1 MFTGLVEAEGTLVS
15 RTKIASGAR
24 LFVKARFTG
33 DSAIVL
39 GESIATDGV
48 CLTVDEI
55 GAGGFY
61 ATASSETL
69 EKSTLGDKRLGAKL
83 NLERALPVGG
93 RLGGHIVAG
102 HVDGVGHVESATAN
116 REGVATRVT
125 FAYPESLSRY
135 IAEKGSIAINGVSLT
150 INGLSGLTFHVML
163 VPHTRT
169 QTAWALTAGE
179 AVNLEVDVLARYVAR
194 ILDVGRSAPHGHET
208 PQKPESS
215 SDEAWL
221 ARLAGGGFM

>member
-15 RTKIASGAR
+15 RTRVATGAR
-24 LFVKARFTG
+24 LFVKAPF
-33 DSAIVL
+33 SPLVL

-55 GAGGFY
+55 GASGFY

-69 EKSTLGDKRLGAKL
+69 DKTTFGEKALGSRV
-83 NLERALPVGG
+83 NLERALPLGG

-102 HVDGVGHVESATAN
+102 HVDGVGRVESAKAD
-116 REGVATRVT
+116 GGSTRVT
-125 FAYPESLSRY
+125 FHFPETLARY
-135 IAEKGSIAINGVSLT
+135 IAEKGSIAVNGVSLT
-150 INGLSGLTFHVML
+150 VNGVTGSTFHVML
-163 VPHTRT
+163 VPHTREN
-169 QTAWALTAGE
+169 TAWALVPGE

-194 ILDVGRSAPHGHET
+194 LLEVGSPAETSAT
-208 PQKPESS
+208 PKT

-221 ARLAGGGFM
+221 AKLTGAGYL